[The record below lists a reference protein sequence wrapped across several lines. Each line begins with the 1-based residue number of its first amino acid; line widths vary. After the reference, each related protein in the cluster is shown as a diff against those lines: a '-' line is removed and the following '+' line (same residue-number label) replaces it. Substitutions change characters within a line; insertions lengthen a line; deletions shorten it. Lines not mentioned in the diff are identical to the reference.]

1 MVLLLTL
8 FVVNEVIDNRN
19 SSLYIIF
26 ITFCLKVLL
35 LFVLSRIVAGFICG
49 ERLYIIWWLTKGIR
63 ICVVN
68 DAPSI
73 HW

>member
-35 LFVLSRIVAGFICG
+35 LFVLTRIVAGFISG
-49 ERLYIIWWLTKGIR
+49 ERG
-63 ICVVN
+63 N
-68 DAPSI
+68 
-73 HW
+73 

>member
-35 LFVLSRIVAGFICG
+35 LFVLTRIVAGFISG

-73 HW
+73 NW